1 MKINT
6 LTIIYITDFEN
17 FDALN
22 EIWDRW
28 FIEGTA
34 PSRACLKV
42 ELVNPNLLVE
52 MTFTATAGEKYLS

>member
-22 EIWDRW
+22 EIWDSL
-28 FIEGTA
+28 FIEGAA
-34 PSRACLKV
+34 PSRACVKV
-42 ELVNPNLLVE
+42 ELVNPNFLVE
-52 MTFTATAGEKYLS
+52 ITFTAAVGEK